1 MAPPDDTPVTSRA
14 LLSQAEAAAACGVSE
29 ATIRRARKAGRI
41 QDVQPDPAGGYRIP
55 VSSLLAA
62 GFTLDRVTRD
72 PQVSPSGTPTVTPP
86 ATPQTPPPHRTTY
99 PPAQDDLRE
108 QLEALRVRAENA
120 ERRAAIAEAIAAERA
135 RSLDDLRL
143 TVKALTAGP
152 TPTPP
157 PQTPA
162 PTNTPLVTPTDVPV
176 VTPVVTP
183 QHQTPAPASPVSRW
197 RRSLDRRKDR

>member
-99 PPAQDDLRE
+99 ASSWKPSASAPRTPSDAQPSLRPSPP
-108 QLEALRVRAENA
+108 NA
-120 ERRAAIAEAIAAERA
+120 
-135 RSLDDLRL
+135 
-143 TVKALTAGP
+143 
-152 TPTPP
+152 
-157 PQTPA
+157 PA
-162 PTNTPLVTPTDVPV
+162 PWTTY
-176 VTPVVTP
+176 
-183 QHQTPAPASPVSRW
+183 A
-197 RRSLDRRKDR
+197 